1 MTLASMTGYARAA
14 GATGAV
20 GWTWEVRSV
29 NGRSLD
35 LRLRLPSGHDALEAL
50 VRSEASR
57 RLKRGNVTISLNTA
71 KTALTS
77 AFRVNRDVLNQVLA
91 LAAELAN
98 APGVTNARAHGL
110 LALPGVIERAEPEE
124 AEAMVAARDVEIRAG
139 LLVALDDLVAVR
151 LAEGARLAEVLVE
164 HIDEIE
170 GLVAAAG
177 ALAAAQPAAL
187 RARLEAQVNSLVT
200 AVPALSPERLAQE
213 VALIIAKAD
222 VREELDRLT
231 AHVAAA
237 RDLLGQGVEVGRKL
251 DFLAQEFN
259 REANTLC
266 SKSADVQL
274 TRIGLDL
281 KATIDRLREQVQNVE

>member
-1 MTLASMTGYARAA
+1 MSLASMTGYARAA
-14 GATGAV
+14 GSSGAV

-29 NGRSLD
+29 NGRSFD
-35 LRLRLPSGHDALEAL
+35 LRLRLPPGYDALEAL
-50 VRSEASR
+50 VRTEAAR
-57 RLKRGNVTISLNTA
+57 RFKRGNVSISLNTA
-71 KTALTS
+71 KTALAS
-77 AFRVNRDVLNQVLA
+77 AFRVNRDVLDQVLA

-124 AEAMVAARDVEIRAG
+124 AEAVVAARDVEIRAG
-139 LLVALDDLVAVR
+139 LIVALDDLVTAR
-151 LAEGARLAEVLVE
+151 LAEGGRLAEVLVD

-170 GLVAAAG
+170 GLVATAG
-177 ALAAAQPAAL
+177 TLAAAQPEAL
-187 RARLEAQVNSLVT
+187 RARLEAQVNSLV
-200 AVPALSPERLAQE
+200 AAAPALSPERLAQE
-213 VALIIAKAD
+213 VALIVAKAD

-274 TRIGLDL
+274 TRVGLDL

>member
-1 MTLASMTGYARAA
+1 MSLASMTGYARAA

-35 LRLRLPSGHDALEAL
+35 LRLRLPSGQDALETL
-50 VRSEASR
+50 VRTEASR

-124 AEAMVAARDVEIRAG
+124 AEALVAARDVEIRAG
-139 LLVALDDLVAVR
+139 LLAALDDLVVAR

-170 GLVAAAG
+170 GLVEAAG
-177 ALAAAQPAAL
+177 TLAAAQPAAL
-187 RARLEAQVNSLVT
+187 RTRLEAQVNSLV
-200 AVPALSPERLAQE
+200 AAAPALSPERLAQE

-237 RDLLGQGVEVGRKL
+237 RDLLAQGVEVGRKL

>member
-1 MTLASMTGYARAA
+1 MSLASMTGYARAA

-35 LRLRLPSGHDALEAL
+35 LRLRLPSGQDALESL
-50 VRSEASR
+50 VRTEASR

-124 AEAMVAARDVEIRAG
+124 AEALVAARDVEIRAG
-139 LLVALDDLVAVR
+139 LLAALDDLVVAR
-151 LAEGARLAEVLVE
+151 LAEGARLAEVLVA

-170 GLVAAAG
+170 ALVEAAG
-177 ALAAAQPAAL
+177 TLAATQPAAL
-187 RARLEAQVNSLVT
+187 RTRLEAQVNSLV
-200 AVPALSPERLAQE
+200 AAAPALSPERLAQE

-237 RDLLGQGVEVGRKL
+237 RDLLAQGVEVGRKL

>member
-1 MTLASMTGYARAA
+1 MSLASMTGYARAA

-50 VRSEASR
+50 VRTEAAR

-71 KTALTS
+71 KTSLTS

-124 AEAMVAARDVEIRAG
+124 AEDLVAARDVEIRAG

-151 LAEGARLAEVLVE
+151 LAEGGRLAEVLVE

-170 GLVAAAG
+170 ALVAAAG
-177 ALAAAQPAAL
+177 ALVVAQPAAL

-200 AVPALSPERLAQE
+200 AAPALSPERLAQE

-237 RDLLGQGVEVGRKL
+237 RDLLAQGVEVGRKL

-281 KATIDRLREQVQNVE
+281 KATIDRLREQVQTVE